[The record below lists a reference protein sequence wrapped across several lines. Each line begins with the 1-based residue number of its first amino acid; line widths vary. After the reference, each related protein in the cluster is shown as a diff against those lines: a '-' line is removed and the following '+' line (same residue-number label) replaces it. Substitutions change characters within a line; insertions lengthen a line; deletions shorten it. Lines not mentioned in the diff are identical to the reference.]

1 MRTDNKDIAVAIVMS
16 SNQPDMFYCKHN
28 TKRKLVQV
36 DPEDGF
42 FPDEAHNYY
51 PKDTCC
57 TDDVAKEVLKV
68 ALANGL
74 ADIKIDVYH
83 YDPRYSKF
91 YLGCKYRYDSK
102 KHKLLDY

>member
-1 MRTDNKDIAVAIVMS
+1 MRTDNKDIAAAIVMS

-51 PKDTCC
+51 PKDTCY

-68 ALANGL
+68 AQANGL

-91 YLGCKYRYDSK
+91 YLGGKYSYDSK
-102 KHKLLDY
+102 KRKLLDR